1 MVKAKEIEGLDC
13 GARASLGMRLVL
25 LTRLEE
31 MCEHREAALHSQG
44 EDGIHD
50 MRVASRRLRSALRDF
65 RTYLRGGRRLGEAHA
80 ELKRLADTLGEVRD
94 EDVAAGSLEKM
105 KAEAPEEA
113 RAGLELFAADRRA
126 RRERAHAALAPELEA
141 ESFEAARGK
150 IAAAFERATEPR
162 KKDDGGGEQSFAEM
176 GREVILRSWDEL
188 RGRGADIYRPLKSK
202 RLHKVRIAAK
212 RLRYALELFCA
223 CFDGL
228 KELAHELAELQKA
241 LGNLHDCDEWM
252 RECGKYLSRFDSRAE
267 DVESAEAKERRA
279 AAFLLLE
286 HFVRRRDEEYAE
298 ALAIWRRLGHEGFG
312 ERLVGSLVE
321 APADEDK
328 DGAEAAGEAEAEDD
342 GEQACVPA

>member
-31 MCEHREAALHSQG
+31 TCEHREAALHSQG

-141 ESFEAARGK
+141 ESFEAARGR
-150 IAAAFERATEPR
+150 IAQAFERATDPR
-162 KKDDGGGEQSFAEM
+162 KKDGGGEQSFAEV

-212 RLRYALELFCA
+212 RLRYALELFCV

-241 LGNLHDCDEWM
+241 LGNLHDCDEWI

-267 DVESAEAKERRA
+267 DVESVEAKERRA
-279 AAFLLLE
+279 AAFLLIE
-286 HFVRRRDEEYAE
+286 HFVRRRDEDYAE
-298 ALAIWRRLGHEGFG
+298 ALAIWRRWEDEGFG
-312 ERLVGSLVE
+312 ERLVRSLVE
-321 APADEDK
+321 APANEDK
-328 DGAEAAGEAEAEDD
+328 GGAEAAGEAEAEGD